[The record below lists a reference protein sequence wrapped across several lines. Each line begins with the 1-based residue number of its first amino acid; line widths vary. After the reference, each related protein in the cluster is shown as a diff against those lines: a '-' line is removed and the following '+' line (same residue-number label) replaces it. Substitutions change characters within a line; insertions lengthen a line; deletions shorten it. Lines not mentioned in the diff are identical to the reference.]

1 VLTLKVAVLGCGTVG
16 STAVKTLDAS
26 NFFDEI
32 TIGDVN
38 VKAAEKV
45 ASTCKGN
52 VKTVRVDADKP
63 ESLGSVMKGSDV
75 VLNCI
80 GPFYKYGPK
89 ILSVAISE
97 GVNYVDVCDDLD
109 ATQAQLELSGEA
121 ERAGVTA
128 LIGMGSSPGLA
139 NVIAKFCAESLLDV
153 AESVDILHI
162 HGGEPAEGAAVIK
175 HRIHSMMMDIP
186 VFLNGELVTVK
197 LFEESGMSLEEDVD
211 FPGVGTY
218 KVYPYPHPET
228 ITLPRYI
235 KGLRNVTNRGT
246 VLPPKYIELTRELVR
261 LGLTS
266 EEPLEVQGQKIA
278 PLEFAVAFILSQRER
293 LLREAGITEPLG
305 CLKIVVKGE
314 RGGET
319 LTYSFAFT
327 SRGQGMGEGTGI
339 PAAIGAILMA
349 QGKVAGEGVL
359 PPEACVNP
367 VDVLS
372 LAQQLI
378 KSTGKGELPLVID
391 VTGEDGVTRRV
402 DIKELFT
409 A

>member
-1 VLTLKVAVLGCGTVG
+1 
-16 STAVKTLDAS
+16 
-26 NFFDEI
+26 
-32 TIGDVN
+32 
-38 VKAAEKV
+38 
-45 ASTCKGN
+45 
-52 VKTVRVDADKP
+52 
-63 ESLGSVMKGSDV
+63 
-75 VLNCI
+75 
-80 GPFYKYGPK
+80 
-89 ILSVAISE
+89 
-97 GVNYVDVCDDLD
+97 
-109 ATQAQLELSGEA
+109 
-121 ERAGVTA
+121 
-128 LIGMGSSPGLA
+128 
-139 NVIAKFCAESLLDV
+139 
-153 AESVDILHI
+153 
-162 HGGEPAEGAAVIK
+162 
-175 HRIHSMMMDIP
+175 
-186 VFLNGELVTVK
+186 
-197 LFEESGMSLEEDVD
+197 MSLEEDVD

-266 EEPLEVQGQKIA
+266 EEPLEVQGQRIA